1 MNPDG
6 RVMRPSFG
14 ELLPSA
20 FSSASLEKSL

>member
-1 MNPDG
+1 MHPDG
-6 RVMRPSFG
+6 RLIRQSFG